1 MKRLLAII
9 ALLGGSALAL
19 AQVQLGK
26 GVQVGTTA
34 GSGATLPTN
43 AVVYGTSSTTSR
55 PGTSS
60 DIGNLLQS
68 APSCTTPGYVY
79 SPQSNSCVPAG
90 SGTLSGQTAGCA
102 PKAASGTTSTSSL
115 PVCDDGTTTTITH
128 PLSVN
133 TGTGQGGTLNALE
146 GTAATA
152 AAGHD
157 ILYADSVSHCLKYSA
172 NGASFNCLGSG
183 ALSGQTLNF
192 VPLATS
198 SVASTISSH
207 FFEASSISGVQ
218 NPFQMTVAAP
228 NCILTGPTFT
238 KWGCFAVDSAD
249 DGSMHGL
256 PGATSN
262 LAAFVLTHNVYG
274 GNSGYGGFES
284 RSSQLFADSNN
295 GAFVTSGIKQLW
307 SSNTSGFGI
316 GDFQGQQSDHN
327 CQTGVAYPSD
337 EGCKNFWRIGEVI
350 NTWTGTI
357 TGGTNTAPTFTSD
370 GGCSALENQSCA
382 PVSGGWMVDL
392 SVVRGSGHATGMT
405 PGGAGVSWV
414 SSISTDFAPP
424 AATAWGTAISANLT
438 PNTSWDAPVSQTFT
452 LGAGA
457 GTFAAG
463 DHACVIGSNFT
474 EQNII
479 STVSGT
485 SPTQTITIPLSM
497 PNTSILI
504 AKGDCM
510 ALSMDA
516 QLAPIALPAIS
527 IDGSHVL
534 ATFENYGA
542 DKALE
547 WPSPGYAW
555 ETFDGGASSGIHLYA
570 TARIL
575 KVDTTNPLGSAW
587 TPGESLPTLSPNSYF
602 SVGDALQSPHYESQ
616 NIIGLDLTALL
627 DQPSVSNAQLLG
639 FRSAIAGHG
648 ANGLAT
654 AIIGQNAEPTSSYTP
669 FGGPLSEPW
678 FLQQVGV
685 FDSTLQASYTPL
697 TNGFYFSAH
706 QPGQTSYNI
715 WRDPSWGIFSIAT
728 DGFHF
733 DHDIFGN
740 SFWSTGILS
749 AHTGLV
755 SGTGD
760 GASNH
765 AGVEFDFPAGGGL
778 TPTFLTPCNLNPFTG
793 VSSDLCVTSQGN
805 ARSAFVVTADRGLQ
819 VGSLV
824 ANGDVTIGGSG
835 GLNHTINFGTNYGNF
850 DLTMFDGGAAHRY
863 GWGLTPGTQNFVV
876 PSTANSGGNFI
887 FNNGGDLGSGTNFL
901 WINDG
906 IGEIAAANRGYCW
919 ANVTNIANPSPTP
932 SSADTCM
939 WRDSAGTIHFGNG
952 TANDNTAVL
961 SALEL
966 DSFNLFPNHITTTT
980 ANSDLAGTL
989 TLSGGV
995 ATYTFITTYAHS
1007 PVCTASDVTA
1017 VAAVQVSATAGV
1029 LTIHGTGTDQVN
1041 YICIA
1046 RL

>member
-128 PLSVN
+128 PLSIS
-133 TGTGQGGTLNALE
+133 TGTGQGGTFNATE

-207 FFEASSISGVQ
+207 FFEASNISGVQ
-218 NPFQMTVAAP
+218 NPFQTSASAP
-228 NCILTGPTFT
+228 NCVLAGPTFT
-238 KWGCFAVDSAD
+238 KWGCNNINTSD
-249 DGSMHGL
+249 DGSSFGL
-256 PGATSN
+256 TGASAY
-262 LAAFVLTHNVYG
+262 LAATVFNHNAWG
-274 GNSGYGGFES
+274 GHAGFNGVEGRTSQVFGDGYNSG
-284 RSSQLFADSNN
+284 LAT
-295 GAFVTSGIKQLW
+295 AGIKQDFVL
-307 SSNTSGFGI
+307 NESGFGI
-316 GDFQGQQSDHN
+316 GDFAGFQIDHL
-327 CQTGVAYPSD
+327 CYTGIAYASD
-337 EGCKNFWRIGEVI
+337 EGCKHFLRIGEVV
-350 NTWTGTI
+350 NTWQGDI
-357 TGGTNTAPTFTSD
+357 TGGTNTAPTFTSA
-370 GGCSALENQSCA
+370 GGCGALENQACA
-382 PVSGGWMVDL
+382 AIAGGWMLDTT
-392 SVVRGSGHATGMT
+392 VVRGTGNATGIS
-405 PGGAGVSWV
+405 AGPVSWT
-414 SSISTDFAPP
+414 SSIATNFAPP
-424 AATAWGTAISANLT
+424 AAGAWGYALTVNLT
-438 PNTSWDAPVSQTFT
+438 SNTSWELPVSQTFT
-452 LGAGA
+452 LQSGA
-457 GTFAAG
+457 GTFAVG

-479 STVSGT
+479 SAVSGT
-485 SPTQTITIPLSM
+485 SPTQTITIPLAM
-497 PNTSILI
+497 PETSVLI
-504 AKGDCM
+504 AQGDCM
-510 ALSMDA
+510 AITPDA
-516 QLAPIALPAIS
+516 DNAQSVVYAIPAVS
-527 IDGSHVL
+527 LDGSHL
-534 ATFENYGA
+534 IAS
-542 DKALE
+542 LE
-547 WPSPGYAW
+547 SYSQNLPLTWPAGTHWSQ
-555 ETFDGGASSGIHLYA
+555 FDGGATSGIHLYA
-570 TARIL
+570 TSRITM
-575 KVDTTNPLGSAW
+575 VATTNSA
-587 TPGESLPTLSPNSYF
+587 PGQAWVPENQLVYLMPNSYF
-602 SVGDALQSPHYESQ
+602 SVGDHLISAHYESQ
-616 NIIGLDLTALL
+616 LVTGLDVTALQ
-627 DQPSVSNAQLLG
+627 DMAGSPVGISVTLS
-639 FRSAIAGHG
+639 GHG
-648 ANGLAT
+648 MAADSSAYKGVNGEST
-654 AIIGQNAEPTSSYTP
+654 TSYTP
-669 FGGPLSEPW
+669 FGGPLFEPT
-678 FLQQVGV
+678 FILQAGV
-685 FDSTLQASYTPL
+685 FDNVLNSNYTPL
-697 TNGFYFSAH
+697 SNGFYFNNH
-706 QPGQTSYNI
+706 QPGQTAYNI
-715 WRDPSWGIFSIAT
+715 WRDPTWGIFSIAT

-733 DHDIFGN
+733 DHDITGN
-740 SFWSTGILS
+740 SFIGMGIVSGAVGLKTGI
-749 AHTGLV
+749 
-755 SGTGD
+755 GD
-760 GASNH
+760 GAGNS
-765 AGVEFDFPAGGGL
+765 AGVQYPFPGSGGTASTWL
-778 TPTFLTPCNLNPFTG
+778 TQCNLNPFTL
-793 VSSDLCVTSQGN
+793 VSTDLCLTSQGN
-805 ARSAFVVTADRGLQ
+805 SRSTFVVTADRGLQ

-850 DLTMFDGGAAHRY
+850 DLTMYDGGAAHRY
-863 GWGLTPGTQNFVV
+863 GWGLTAGTMNFVV
-876 PSTANSGGNFI
+876 PSTANSGGNFM

-995 ATYTFITTYAHS
+995 ATYTFITTWTHS

-1017 VAAVQVSATAGV
+1017 VAAVQVSATTGV